1 MRSCDRCGSEMAA
14 GRPRVRVARELWCQ
28 TCVKDKS
35 APSGKYKPGS
45 DIASTAHLDPADLM
59 GFQNSREFVR
69 ADMKGSLPRDDRDR
83 AHGAISHLRE
93 DHGMDTEH
101 LHGMSSA
108 EIEAHHQH
116 AHAASPDDRSHSHTL
131 REFNPHSTDA
141 LPYSLSSHKV
151 AVEDFHSRYQADH
164 DALEE
169 RYRGQHG
176 KVTKGPDQEPVYE
189 ISHPSG
195 YLGRIGHGPHM
206 AISHQATPDQVHDT
220 VSVGAMGDGGHSLH
234 PSMKTEDPLVNHHRA
249 MWHLDNWV
257 KTWGEQHS
265 QATPALKNWR
275 GRRGL
280 ASKASTESKEPGF
293 MRKIALTNIRTGQRI
308 IVVAHDSGDGQT
320 IYHCPFCGSGQVIAR
335 SDGTIECE
343 FCHTMFTVQVQ
354 PEYNAFPQT
363 INGQPVQVPGMPG
376 QIDDPTDPMAGADPN
391 DPTQTDFDQD
401 GEADATDA
409 DTDGDG
415 VSDNFAGPASATNQP
430 PWLKGAVLRTSTGT
444 YLDPE
449 DFIAHLAI
457 KHADDKTAVAKQ
469 VRASRRSQ

>member
-1 MRSCDRCGSEMAA
+1 MRACDRCGAEMAA
-14 GRPRVRVARELWCQ
+14 GRPRVRVGGRQLWCQ
-28 TCVKDKS
+28 TCAKRHGN
-35 APSGKYKPGS
+35 SGRYEPGS
-45 DIASTAHLDPADLM
+45 DIARAAHLDPHDLM
-59 GFQNSREFVR
+59 GLQNSREWTH
-69 ADMKGSLPRDDRDR
+69 ADNV
-83 AHGAISHLRE
+83 H
-93 DHGMDTEH
+93 
-101 LHGMSSA
+101 
-108 EIEAHHQH
+108 
-116 AHAASPDDRSHSHTL
+116 PDDGGEDSAAHLLVHLKRDHRVNATDEMFEMPTAHIEEQHRRTHEFEDRHRDGPLGRYMPPMHDHTRRRFDVHSQDAV
-131 REFNPHSTDA
+131 PHS
-141 LPYSLSSHKV
+141 LSRRV
-151 AVEDFHSRYQADH
+151 AAEDFVSRSQADH
-164 DALEE
+164 QVLEQ

-176 KVTKGPDQEPVYE
+176 VVTRGPDGEPVYE

-206 AISHQATPDQVHDT
+206 AISHQATPGITYDT
-220 VSVGAMGDGGHSLH
+220 QSVGALTDSGHELH
-234 PSMKTEDPLVNHHRA
+234 PSMKTEDPLINHHRA

-257 KTWGEQHS
+257 KTWGDQHS
-265 QATPALKNWR
+265 QTTPALKNWR

-280 ASKASTESKEPGF
+280 ASKASTESKETGF

-363 INGQPVQVPGMPG
+363 VNGQPVQVPGMPG
-376 QIDDPTDPMAGADPN
+376 QINDPT

-415 VSDNFAGPASATNQP
+415 VSDNFSGPASADNQP
-430 PWLKGAVLRTSTGT
+430 PWLKGAVLRTAAGT